1 MPISDKIDLKIKTVI
16 RVKEGHYIMIKESI
30 QEEDR
35 TSVNMHAPKRGGPQH
50 TREILTGIQ
59 GEINSDTIIIGD
71 VSSPMSSMD
80 RSSRQKTETQALNDR
95 LERLN

>member
-30 QEEDR
+30 PEEDR
-35 TSVNMHAPKRGGPQH
+35 ASVNMHAPKRGGPQH

-59 GEINSDTIIIGD
+59 GEINSDTIIAGNFNTSLINAWII
-71 VSSPMSSMD
+71 
-80 RSSRQKTETQALNDR
+80 QKEISN
-95 LERLN
+95 N